1 MFVLKTCHN
10 IRQTSN
16 VCRLNRFAYILINSY
31 KEYPELQ
38 QCTDEIKVFIWG
50 VCCGFGGKALRDMC
64 ARKERSSEVSLRLQS
79 FVVLFFQRM
88 PHNPEPCKLIQA
100 HGQASAFHQ

>member
-1 MFVLKTCHN
+1 MFGLKTCHN

-38 QCTDEIKVFIWG
+38 QCTDEIKVLIWG

-64 ARKERSSEVSLRLQS
+64 ARKEKGFSEATEFCC
-79 FVVLFFQRM
+79 FVFS
-88 PHNPEPCKLIQA
+88 KDA
-100 HGQASAFHQ
+100 T